1 MQCMAMDKGGG
12 RVGERGSGDEITIAS
27 RHAAKSVNQLAF
39 HYVNNLFVCP
49 YYLHLSNQ
57 IWQLRKT

>member
-1 MQCMAMDKGGG
+1 MDKGGG

-57 IWQLRKT
+57 I

>member
-1 MQCMAMDKGGG
+1 MVWMGSTED
-12 RVGERGSGDEITIAS
+12 RGFRGTGVPEITIAS